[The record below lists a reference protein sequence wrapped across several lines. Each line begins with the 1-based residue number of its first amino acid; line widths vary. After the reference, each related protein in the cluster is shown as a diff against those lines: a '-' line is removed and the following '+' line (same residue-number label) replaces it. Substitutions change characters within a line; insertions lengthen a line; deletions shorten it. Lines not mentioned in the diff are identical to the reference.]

1 MKKFSI
7 RKFSIVCLLLMMAS
21 ILLSSPTE
29 NDKKFATEDEI
40 EDLRLRIEILYYD
53 KELVQH
59 EDIALSPTTVT
70 TGSTTRFRASGGTGN
85 YVWRLIPAEDSNSSI
100 SGTTDADLSFTAGS
114 ATRTFDVLV
123 LTDGIE
129 EVSLNVVVAKAR
141 LKNDGSG
148 SKGSGCFLRNIERD

>member
-21 ILLSSPTE
+21 ILLSSPTG

-40 EDLRLRIEILYYD
+40 EDLRLRIEILYFD
-53 KELVQH
+53 KDLIQH
-59 EDIALSPTTVT
+59 EDIALTPTTVT
-70 TGSTTRFRASGGTGN
+70 TGSTTRFRASGGTGE
-85 YVWRLIPAEDSNSSI
+85 YVWRLIPADDSNSTI
-100 SGTTDADLSFTAGS
+100 SGSTDADLTYTAGG